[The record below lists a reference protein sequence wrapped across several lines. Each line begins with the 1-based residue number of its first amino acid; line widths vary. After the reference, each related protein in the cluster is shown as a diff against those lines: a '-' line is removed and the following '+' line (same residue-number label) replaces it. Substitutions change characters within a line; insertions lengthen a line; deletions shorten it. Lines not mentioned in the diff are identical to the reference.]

1 MAKKEDD
8 NPILFEIEKKRST
21 QINLA
26 RRDYI
31 IEKSI
36 HEKVIP
42 RDIFKLYDNL
52 TEEEI
57 IDEINKSN
65 DKDENPHL
73 NFKKLGKEEQ
83 SLTKIEYYPTEKETE
98 IQISYENFPKVNILR
113 LQGSSSWWYIQKQN
127 RFDIDVYTTPYEV
140 SIKEALEKIPELQY
154 PGQLGVPIYRYKVVK
169 GYFDSKIITLI
180 VIPDVLRRKDDY
192 YERGRRICKQI
203 DSYKVTENVFGM
215 IIDKIIH
222 ALKKNGIDYKGK
234 TKVMLTT
241 EDSFVD
247 IAVSDYCYYGT
258 EGYETKY
265 GLIQIERKYREGIL
279 IVYSESIEDEV
290 EKMRGLIKLKEPEQ
304 VTKIDDNLPNKGYSL
319 FDLDN
324 PIVKKIEYPK
334 PKKEEKYQYDLVSS
348 QLIYKNLNSN
358 DKTNFAEIFPDVLQS
373 IVNTKETK
381 GDPEENERTI
391 RELLDTLD
399 KKEVD
404 KFIKEKKEKDENE

>member
-8 NPILFEIEKKRST
+8 NPVLFEIEKKRNT

-26 RRDYI
+26 RREYV

-73 NFKKLGKEEQ
+73 NFKKLGKEEK
-83 SLTKIEYYPTEKETE
+83 SLIKIEYYPTEKETE
-98 IQISYENFPKVNILR
+98 IQISYENFPKVNILK
-113 LQGSSSWWYIQKQN
+113 LQGSSTWWRIQKEN
-127 RFDIDVYTTPYEV
+127 RFDINVYTTPYEV
-140 SIKEALEKIPELQY
+140 SIEKVLEKIPELQY
-154 PGQLGVPIYRYKVVK
+154 PGQLGVPIHRYKVVK

-180 VIPDVLRRKDDY
+180 VIPNVLRRKDDY

-203 DSYKVTENVFGM
+203 DSYKVTENVFGL

-222 ALKKNGIDYKGK
+222 ELKKNEIDYKGK

-241 EDSFVD
+241 ETSYED

-258 EGYETKY
+258 EGYETRY
-265 GLIQIERKYREGIL
+265 GLFQIDRRYREGIL
-279 IVYSESIEDEV
+279 LVYSESIEDEV
-290 EKMRGLIKLKEPEQ
+290 EKLRSLIKLDEPEQ
-304 VTKIDDNLPNKGYSL
+304 VTKIDENLPNKGYSL

-324 PIVKKIEYPK
+324 PIIKKIEYPK

-348 QLIYKNLNSN
+348 QQIYKYLNSN
-358 DKTNFAEIFPDVLQS
+358 DRTIFSEIFPDVLQS
-373 IVNTKETK
+373 IVDTKKTK
-381 GDPEENERTI
+381 GNPEENKRTI
-391 RELLDTLD
+391 RELLGNLD
-399 KKEVD
+399 KKEVN
-404 KFIKEKKEKDENE
+404 KFTKEKKEKDEED